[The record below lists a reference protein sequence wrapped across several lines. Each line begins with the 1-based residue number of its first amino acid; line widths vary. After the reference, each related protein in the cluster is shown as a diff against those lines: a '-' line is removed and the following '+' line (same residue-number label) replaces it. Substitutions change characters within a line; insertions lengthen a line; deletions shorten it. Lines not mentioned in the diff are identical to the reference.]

1 MRINQPITEEQHAQA
16 DKDYA
21 ELAQRQ
27 KAYFNELANRLEA
40 GETINSMDRKLAAAL
55 IRRAAAAISTKRKRP
70 KGQPAQVPDTV
81 RLEYARLLGDG
92 LSSNKAMEEL
102 CERYSASLEA
112 IKGKLGMV
120 RSKKGWERRRAET
133 EFWVRFESMAI
144 SSPETKP
151 NPPD

>member
-1 MRINQPITEEQHAQA
+1 MRVNQPITEEQHAQA
-16 DKDYA
+16 DQDHA

-27 KAYFNELANRLEA
+27 KTYFNELASRLDA
-40 GETINSMDRKLAAAL
+40 GEPISGMDRKLAAAL

-81 RLEYARLLGDG
+81 RLEYARLLAGDG

-102 CERYSASLEA
+102 CERHSASLEA

-120 RSKKGWERRRAET
+120 RAKRGWETAKAET
-133 EFWVRFESMAI
+133 DMFVRWEQEA
-144 SSPETKP
+144 TGNKT
-151 NPPD
+151 